1 MRIGRLF
8 GLLAGIIF
16 VLLLAGAGGLLH
28 SEWRGFQ
35 RAQASQ
41 KTIHAFALILKA
53 QERLSAERGP
63 TNGVLGADVP
73 MDPARTALLAKARA
87 ATDEAFAVA
96 LADVSANPI
105 SGAPSV
111 IGGLERVVSDLRV
124 VRASI
129 DQLVTRPLAQRLPI
143 EIGDSVSAMVALIP
157 RLNPALNAVDRAVLE
172 AQPALVYPVTIA
184 RGAADL
190 RDFAGQ
196 LGSIFTVA
204 LAKNRPLSDR
214 EVRNLEHM
222 QGRVTALGEQVEIV
236 ARKMDQPSIDAALAG
251 MRERYFKKGLGIIEA
266 TVLQSQTGGRYDV
279 DAAGFAAVYV
289 PEMASIV
296 ALRDASLAA
305 AGEQADYLANSSLRS
320 VEVLIAILCAA
331 TACLML
337 TMHLFRERIVTPLT
351 RLTPALDALATN
363 QLELEIP
370 AHHGRNDEIG
380 ALYRALTVFR
390 DNALDKVK
398 LEAEAA
404 RSGEH
409 ASRERTHFIEFLAT
423 TFEQN
428 VMGLVASVTDAA
440 ARLDRTALTMSNI
453 ANQTAT
459 EAELSRQAT
468 QNASNLVESVRDA
481 SAHLSRLLSEM
492 SQQVSQSVLITGRA
506 AHEADATDVTIKGLV
521 DTAARIDQ
529 AVVLISEIASQTNL
543 LALNATIEAAR
554 AGEAGRGFAVVA
566 SEVKVL
572 ATQTSK
578 AAEEIAGQIDA
589 IQSSAGRA
597 VGALALIGNTVGE
610 ITDTA
615 KLVHGTMHEQSVAVQ
630 RMIDDVEK
638 AAQSS
643 RSVLDRMREMTEASR
658 TTENSAHDLSIA
670 AGDLSKMAKAL
681 KDTVGRFVLE
691 LRNSA

>member
-16 VLLLAGAGGLLH
+16 VLLLAGAGGLLQAQ
-28 SEWRGFQ
+28 WRGFRQAEESQ
-35 RAQASQ
+35 R
-41 KTIHAFALILKA
+41 TIQSFTLILSA

-63 TNGVLGADVP
+63 TNAVLGADVP
-73 MDPARTALLAKARA
+73 LEPSRTALLARARA
-87 ATDEAFAVA
+87 ATDEAFAA
-96 LADVSANPI
+96 AIADLQGHPI
-105 SGAPSV
+105 PGAPMGVQS
-111 IGGLERVVSDLRV
+111 LAEVVADLRA
-124 VRASI
+124 VRGNT
-129 DQLVTRPLAQRLPI
+129 DRLVTRPLQQRLPI
-143 EIGDSVSAMVALIP
+143 EIGDAVAAMVAMIP
-157 RLNPALNAVDRAVLE
+157 RLNPALNAVDRAVLA
-172 AQPALVYPVTIA
+172 AQPSLVYPVTVA
-184 RGAADL
+184 RSAADL

-204 LAKNRPLSDR
+204 LAKNRPLTDR

-236 ARKMDQPSIDAALAG
+236 ARKMDNSAIDAALAA
-251 MRERYFKKGLGIIEA
+251 MHEQYFKKGMGIIEA
-266 TVLQSQTGGRYDV
+266 TVLQSQGGGRYDV
-279 DAAGFAAVYV
+279 DAAGFATIYV

-296 ALRDASLAA
+296 RLRDVALQV
-305 AGEQADYLANSSLRS
+305 AGEQADLMANATLRS
-320 VEVLIAILCAA
+320 VEILLAVVCAA

-337 TMHLFRERIVTPLT
+337 TMHLFRERIVAPLT
-351 RLTPALDALATN
+351 RLTPALEALSSHR
-363 QLELEIP
+363 LDVEIP

-390 DNALDKVK
+390 DNALDKLR
-398 LEAEAA
+398 LEADAA
-404 RSGEH
+404 HSGEL
-409 ASRERTHFIEFLAT
+409 ATRERTHFIEFLAT

-428 VMGLVASVTDAA
+428 VMGLVGSVTDAA
-440 ARLDRTALTMSNI
+440 ARLDRTALTMSDI

-468 QNASNLVESVRDA
+468 QNASDLVESVRDA

-492 SQQVSQSVLITGRA
+492 SQQVSQSVQITGRA
-506 AHEADATDVTIKGLV
+506 AHEADATDATIKGLV

-554 AGEAGRGFAVVA
+554 AGESGRGFAVVA

-578 AAEEIAGQIDA
+578 AAEDIAGQIDA

-630 RMIDDVEK
+630 RMMDDVEK
-638 AAQSS
+638 AAFSS
-643 RSVLDRMREMTEASR
+643 RSVLDRMKEMTEASR

-681 KDTVGRFVLE
+681 KDTVGGFVLE